1 MLNYRSPMSLN
12 ESAYAEKYHHL
23 IYAYLGKHKLPV
35 DEFYDIAVF
44 GYLRAVRKYLA
55 RSELREQYKFSTIAY
70 RAMSCDVHHSR
81 EYWLRAKRNRQ
92 ECPLDEERHTDDL
105 RDTVS
110 GALDNVID
118 FERVVR
124 GLTPVQHRI
133 ASPRFVRTATMTGRS
148 PPCAASAMRT
158 WRRRWRP
165 PNAAS
170 FGSGRMTPPGPP
182 DEDCRKWL
190 RRKLTAR

>member
-1 MLNYRSPMSLN
+1 MLDYNAKLTAEESKFAEEHHDIVFSYLRSRR
-12 ESAYAEKYHHL
+12 
-23 IYAYLGKHKLPV
+23 LPE

-55 RSELREQYKFSTIAY
+55 RPELREQYKFSTIAY

-110 GALDNVID
+110 GAVDNVID
-118 FERVVR
+118 FGRMAR
-124 GLTPVQHRI
+124 RLTPAQRRI
-133 ASPRFVRTATMTGRS
+133 ASLRADGYHDREIAAICGIGHADVAAEMEDAKCRILRFRAEDTAW
-148 PPCAASAMRT
+148 AA
-158 WRRRWRP
+158 
-165 PNAAS
+165 
-170 FGSGRMTPPGPP
+170 
-182 DEDCRKWL
+182 
-190 RRKLTAR
+190 